1 MAVLAKLL
9 SSTFR
14 VLQILGTL
22 FNTGCL
28 TYFIVRLANRNL
40 ISGRALA
47 VEIISGAGLLWS
59 IFAFVFSVCL
69 LQKTFFQSFTVIGDA
84 LFMGGFIAV
93 SVLLRDSWDGDC
105 SSSNLYV
112 PWLQRGGNNLVAN
125 CRIIKG
131 IFITSIILSVLF
143 FLTMLTAFLAHK
155 SAKKDRAYGP
165 SPANNYTSGRGK
177 RHKNRDLESAAVAG
191 PALVPPVTDNRVSHD
206 SKYTDATEKTNDP
219 ALQSGTTGTDREYL
233 APRGYTGNNATVSP
247 IPSRANIRSKDNS
260 HAGQYAAAGALAGG
274 AAVAHHQHKKN
285 AYGTNQDGLPLHPG
299 PEDHTT
305 EHVPQEP
312 ERLGTMNTYGT
323 NPNVVSQDSERLGKM
338 NTYGTNPNVVPQDP
352 DRLGTMNTYGTN
364 TNSAYSELDTRNTD
378 MPSPYHVPG
387 AYPGSKNSIQPTAF
401 YPASNTHELSS
412 GTNPHYYSNEMEA
425 GGYQNYQQP
434 PQELGT
440 TTTTEGARRYEEYQT
455 PVTPL
460 ADERREEV
468 GFGYG
473 NGPGMT
479 GGGSNQ
485 VSTLPE
491 LGREDGKRF

>member
-112 PWLQRGGNNLVAN
+112 PWLQRGGNNLIAN

-131 IFITSIILSVLF
+131 IFITSIILAVLF
-143 FLTMLTAFLAHK
+143 FLTMLTACLAHK

-177 RHKNRDLESAAVAG
+177 RNKNRDLESAAVAG

-247 IPSRANIRSKDNS
+247 IPSHANNRSKDNS

-305 EHVPQEP
+305 E
-312 ERLGTMNTYGT
+312 RI
-323 NPNVVSQDSERLGKM
+323 
-338 NTYGTNPNVVPQDP
+338 PQDP

-455 PVTPL
+455 PITPL